1 RDAGALGERP
11 IHVHALALERAWLG
25 DLSGAGRLIAESDG
39 ISASTGIEVP
49 PFALLRILAL
59 RGREAEA
66 SPLIEAVIQQGTAR
80 GQGIAVMV
88 AHWAAAVLY
97 NGLGRYA

>member
-1 RDAGALGERP
+1 M
-11 IHVHALALERAWLG
+11 
-25 DLSGAGRLIAESDG
+25 AESES
-39 ISASTGIEVP
+39 ISTSIGNEVP

-59 RGREAEA
+59 QGREAEA
-66 SPLIEAVIQQGTAR
+66 SPLIEAVIQHGTTR

-97 NGLGRYA
+97 NGLGRYEEAASAARRGRTRTASFPG